1 MGVTKVLLQIEKKTN
16 QMVQLLT
23 TLDETITWY
32 SIKKIAVDLGVT
44 VSTARR
50 YVEELQS
57 SLPTGWE
64 IAHQAYKGI
73 LLIKPIDQSIQAI
86 IHTWITNTLMFK
98 MLELGFREQASNL
111 QTIAQQSYTSIPS
124 LYRMIRKANEFF
136 EKDGITISKSP
147 FHIRGKEEDIRTFFF
162 HLFSEVQAINSIFQK
177 DLLTMIH
184 EHVIQLDNL
193 TQANFSFIEKKKIVL
208 FVAICVYRSQKK
220 KTISATTL
228 MQEDMNH
235 SAAFIIFS
243 FNRKLK
249 DMLGMSLPIEEQLFL
264 SHMFQHYMSR
274 RKVRMLDYSI
284 IENVEGFTALAEKL
298 GQIAGTDLEKN
309 QAFLDL
315 INCQLRF
322 FGEQE
327 EKKDYLYYE
336 DEKLFLE
343 VKTRFKSLYEQVAA
357 HYRWFDRQS
366 PLYQIESESNII
378 ETVLFLASIQN
389 NLDVKKI
396 LLFTNK
402 GPIWTHF
409 LVDVLRAK
417 FGRRMEIQTLDYLD
431 ELYAIDLRTIDFVIS
446 DTEIEKLTKPLVV
459 ITPLPSIRDF
469 NTIEEMLINSHAK
482 GSPHFHLIQNLDQN
496 L

>member
-1 MGVTKVLLQIEKKTN
+1 
-16 QMVQLLT
+16 
-23 TLDETITWY
+23 
-32 SIKKIAVDLGVT
+32 
-44 VSTARR
+44 
-50 YVEELQS
+50 
-57 SLPTGWE
+57 
-64 IAHQAYKGI
+64 
-73 LLIKPIDQSIQAI
+73 
-86 IHTWITNTLMFK
+86 
-98 MLELGFREQASNL
+98 
-111 QTIAQQSYTSIPS
+111 
-124 LYRMIRKANEFF
+124 
-136 EKDGITISKSP
+136 
-147 FHIRGKEEDIRTFFF
+147 
-162 HLFSEVQAINSIFQK
+162 
-177 DLLTMIH
+177 
-184 EHVIQLDNL
+184 
-193 TQANFSFIEKKKIVL
+193 
-208 FVAICVYRSQKK
+208 
-220 KTISATTL
+220 

-343 VKTRFKSLYEQVAA
+343 VKTRFKSLYEQVVA